1 MTDEYRKEWNM
12 ELRHQLLKDR
22 YQQYVKNCHSK
33 IGVFVSEFSFQEW
46 LDNGEPDGA
55 DFK

>member
-12 ELRHQLLKDR
+12 ELKHQLLKDR

-33 IGVFVSEFSFQEW
+33 IGAFVSEFSFQEW
-46 LDNGEPDGA
+46 LDNDEPDGA